1 MHAWILTVSS
11 FPLAQSF
18 CFVGDMWGGTLS
30 IPDRVRLINKLEGP
44 TKFKVRCCRG
54 WVGDEPRQ
62 RGSHIVAI

>member
-18 CFVGDMWGGTLS
+18 CFVVDMWGGTLS

-44 TKFKVRCCRG
+44 TKFKVRC
-54 WVGDEPRQ
+54 
-62 RGSHIVAI
+62 